1 MNSILFIFCSH
12 QNNPLKAKIAQRKI
26 LFIHPFSLLRSCAAG
41 RSHAGS
47 TVWLTSAP
55 ACHSSRAACPKSGS
69 PRLPYSPASARSS
82 TEPGSW
88 RRQRTPLPPPPWL
101 PCRRARPR
109 PPPALPLCL
118 ATLATSPAGRSCSR
132 PFRVWGIG
140 GGGTLGSS
148 CGHGDCRVAERL
160 QQPTSP
166 AKARSPARLSSSKAP
181 NSHLF
186 WVRVSANCVQRSRS
200 VKRVFLAGR
209 NNPWC

>member
-1 MNSILFIFCSH
+1 MDSILLIFLLT
-12 QNNPLKAKIAQRKI
+12 QNSPLKAKIAQHKI
-26 LFIHPFSLLRSCAAG
+26 LFPHPFSLLRSCAAG
-41 RSHAGS
+41 RSRAGS

-82 TEPGSW
+82 TEPESW

-118 ATLATSPAGRSCSR
+118 ATLATSPAGRSCRR
-132 PFRVWGIG
+132 PFRVWGPS
-140 GGGTLGSS
+140 GGTMGSS
-148 CGHGDCRVAERL
+148 CGRNDCWVAERL
-160 QQPTSP
+160 PQPTSP
-166 AKARSPARLSSSKAP
+166 AKARSPARLSSSKTL

-200 VKRVFLAGR
+200 VKGVFLAGR